1 MYVIGLWEEGERNPH
16 RHKQDVV
23 RVTLTWSPTWGEMTT
38 HRQRVLFET
47 CGFFYLIILNT
58 LSFARTYTKHQTH
71 AQSSIHTRN
80 PFLYTFLRLLAL
92 TLTLL
97 QRKRTFDTTAKDIVD
112 KDSENTRTHTHSQ
125 KTKTKKTNQ
134 TKKDRYNNNTEK
146 NTK

>member
-1 MYVIGLWEEGERNPH
+1 
-16 RHKQDVV
+16 
-23 RVTLTWSPTWGEMTT
+23 MTT

-80 PFLYTFLRLLAL
+80 PFLYTFLQLIAL

-97 QRKRTFDTTAKDIVD
+97 QRKRTFNTTAKDIVD
-112 KDSENTRTHTHSQ
+112 KDSENTHTHTHTHTHSQ
-125 KTKTKKTNQ
+125 KKTTQKRQ
-134 TKKDRYNNNTEK
+134 V
-146 NTK
+146 